1 MAMSSVLRKSLAWS
15 HLWLGL
21 TGGLFFCLL
30 GVTGTIVTFR
40 PQIASFL
47 SPPPVAPGDCG
58 RAVDWNKAQLE
69 IETTSGSTINRI
81 YFPTAPDPRY
91 HFRMRTGVDAIYT
104 HVIYDACAWR
114 VLGVA
119 NLQWLDWLV
128 DLHHNLLA
136 GRTGREV
143 AGGIGVALLLS
154 GIGGLALVVL
164 SRPSLRRLFRF
175 DPGANAPKTM
185 FDLHRAVG
193 VGAAALL
200 LLQSFTALWLCFPQ
214 TMRGLMGRFVA
225 VQTEA
230 RPPRAGRDERA
241 HASPAGLGELISASE
256 RAVPDGRIREIRMP
270 DGVGNVQVRMWREG
284 DFRSLGNNV
293 VSLDRVSAR
302 VMGVDL
308 YSAKPGSSRWIQAMA
323 GLHYGEWGGIA
334 FRTIYGVA
342 GLATVPLFVTGVLY
356 WWLRSRRSV
365 ADVRRASIESLPRA
379 FQDSAS

>member
-1 MAMSSVLRKSLAWS
+1 MATFSVLRKSLTWT

-21 TGGLFFCLL
+21 IGGLFFCLL

-40 PQIASFL
+40 PQIASLL
-47 SPPPVAPGDCG
+47 SPPGASGECRGTVNWNRAQQDIESVA
-58 RAVDWNKAQLE
+58 
-69 IETTSGSTINRI
+69 GSTINRI
-81 YFPTAPDPRY
+81 YFPDPPDPRY

-104 HVIYDACAWR
+104 HVIYDACARR
-114 VLGVA
+114 VLGVVS
-119 NLQWLDWLV
+119 LQWMDWLV

-136 GRTGREV
+136 GRTGRQV
-143 AGGIGVALLLS
+143 AGAFGLALFLS

-164 SRPSLRRLFRF
+164 SRPSLRRLFRV
-175 DPGANAPKTM
+175 DVGPNVPKTM

-200 LLQSFTALWLCFPQ
+200 LLQSFTALWLCYPQ
-214 TMRGLMGRFVA
+214 AMRMLLGQFASRQA
-225 VQTEA
+225 EA
-230 RPPRAGRDERA
+230 RSPRAGKES
-241 HASPAGLGELISASE
+241 HASPVGLGELILASE
-256 RAVPDGRIREIRMP
+256 RAIPDGRIREIRMP
-270 DGVGNVQVRMWREG
+270 DGNGNVQVRMWRAG

-308 YSAKPGSSRWIQAMA
+308 YAGKPGSSRWIQAMA

-342 GLATVPLFVTGVLY
+342 GLATVPLFGTGVLY
-356 WWLRSRRSV
+356 WWLRGRRSV
-365 ADVRRASIESLPRA
+365 TDVRRASISSGARHAPIADRV
-379 FQDSAS
+379 